1 MLKTGIKRLDNY
13 LNGGLRPKKIYEL
26 YGEFA
31 SGKTTLTMQTAILNP
46 NKTLFINATNNFSIK
61 RYNQLAETRKMN
73 KKETLSKILILNY
86 FNPERLSKNL
96 KKIINDEFD
105 LIILDSF
112 STIYRDY
119 KDKEEKLDKY
129 LKFLSWTAR
138 SHNLTVLI
146 SNQVYSDYNNNLKP
160 VGEHSINN
168 WVNDKIKIE
177 KLDGSERRVIFE
189 KINGSKKSFY
199 CTLKEKG
206 ID

>member
-119 KDKEEKLDKY
+119 KDKEEKLNKY

>member
-119 KDKEEKLDKY
+119 KDKEEKLNKY

-206 ID
+206 VD

>member
-13 LNGGLRPKKIYEL
+13 LKGGLKPKKIYEL

-61 RYNQLAETRKMN
+61 RYNQLAETRELN

-119 KDKEEKLDKY
+119 KDQEEKLNKY

-160 VGEHSINN
+160 VGEHSIDN

-177 KLDGSERRVIFE
+177 KLNASERKVIFE
-189 KINGSKKSFY
+189 KIDGSKKSFY
-199 CTLKEKG
+199 CTLTEKG
-206 ID
+206 IN